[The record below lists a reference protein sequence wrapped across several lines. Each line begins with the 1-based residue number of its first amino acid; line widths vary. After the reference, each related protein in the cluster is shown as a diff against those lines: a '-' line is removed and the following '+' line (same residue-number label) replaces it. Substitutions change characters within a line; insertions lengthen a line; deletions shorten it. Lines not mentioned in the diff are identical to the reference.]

1 MLMHTRVVSIL
12 TCFFFVVFV
21 CVFPA
26 MARASEVSDAPPQL
40 LTLKKGE
47 CAPFTGTLFSTTAAA
62 QLLVDLETTQAKC
75 DLQKDKAL
83 SLLRAELQL
92 EIDLRQASLDALQ
105 YKHTSLLKIKDDQIE
120 FLQKQIR
127 PSPWYESGE
136 FWFAM
141 GVIGGILIT
150 VGAGYAI
157 GQTSK

>member
-1 MLMHTRVVSIL
+1 MLGHTRLISIL
-12 TCFFFVVFV
+12 TCFFFMVFV
-21 CVFPA
+21 CVVPA
-26 MARASEVSDAPPQL
+26 GAHASEVSDPPPQL

-47 CAPFTGTLFSTTAAA
+47 CAPFAGTLFSTSAAA

-75 DLQKDKAL
+75 DLRKEKAL

-92 EIDLRQASLDALQ
+92 KIDLRQASLDALQ
-105 YKHTSLLKIKDDQIE
+105 YKHTSLLKIKEDQIK
-120 FLQKQIR
+120 FLQEQVR

-141 GVIGGILIT
+141 CVVGGILIT

-157 GQTSK
+157 GQASK